1 MKLIEY
7 GNNTLIDFYKI
18 NGLEFTKEHNY
29 FGKNIK
35 SLAIIENNKVIGA
48 ISVSIYKNKSFIEAL
63 AISKEYRHKGYGKI
77 LLEKALQALHIPIYT
92 ISKVDDFYLKNGF
105 TYSEEDL
112 IGKECKS
119 CPEYNTT
126 CYPKVMVCKERVKD
140 NYEY

>member
-1 MKLIEY
+1 MQLIEY
-7 GNNTLIDFYKI
+7 GNNTLI
-18 NGLEFTKEHNY
+18 
-29 FGKNIK
+29 
-35 SLAIIENNKVIGA
+35 
-48 ISVSIYKNKSFIEAL
+48 
-63 AISKEYRHKGYGKI
+63 
-77 LLEKALQALHIPIYT
+77 
-92 ISKVDDFYLKNGF
+92 DFYLKNGF